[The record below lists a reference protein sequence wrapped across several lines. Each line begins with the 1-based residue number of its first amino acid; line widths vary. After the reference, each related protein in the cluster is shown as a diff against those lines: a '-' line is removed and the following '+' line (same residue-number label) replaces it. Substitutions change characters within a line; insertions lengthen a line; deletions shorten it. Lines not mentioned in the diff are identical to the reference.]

1 MKAVDRSAPARDR
14 VLFQLKTRGPL
25 TPAQIAERLA
35 ITEVAVRQ
43 HLRRL
48 EAEGLVEAVDA
59 QRGVGRPAR
68 VFAVTAAAAGHFP
81 DTHADLTVDLL
92 DAVRTTFG
100 ERGLQRLIDTRSE
113 RQRRTYTERLR
124 GARSLAE
131 RVQRLAALR
140 AEEGY
145 LAEWSRTDDGA
156 FLLVEN
162 HCPICVAARSCQAFC
177 RDELA
182 VFRAALGP
190 AAQVERTDHL
200 LAGARRCA
208 YRITP
213 GARPRGRMSREQW
226 GGLPRRRAG
235 RPAPLR
241 QRP

>member
-1 MKAVDRSAPARDR
+1 VKAVDRSAPARDK
-14 VLFQLKTRGPL
+14 VLYQLKTRGPL
-25 TPAQIAERLA
+25 TPTQIAERLA

-48 EAEGLVEAVDA
+48 ETEGWVETVDA

-81 DTHADLTVDLL
+81 DTHADLTLDLL
-92 DAVRTTFG
+92 DAVRATFG
-100 ERGLQRLIDTRSE
+100 ERGLERLIDTRSQ
-113 RQRRTYTERLR
+113 RQRRAYRERMR

-131 RVQRLAALR
+131 RVERLAALR

-145 LAEWSRTDDGA
+145 LAEWSRSNDGA

-162 HCPICVAARSCQAFC
+162 HCPICVAARRCQALC

-190 AAQVERTDHL
+190 AVQVERTDHL
-200 LAGARRCA
+200 LAGGRRCA
-208 YRITP
+208 YRI
-213 GARPRGRMSREQW
+213 APRERRSR
-226 GGLPRRRAG
+226 AH
-235 RPAPLR
+235 AS
-241 QRP
+241 